1 MKVPKQMLMRWLK
14 DRSSLKNTFFKL
26 KIWNTKYLYQ
36 FQTIKPGRRIRP
48 RIERNERECY
58 ICNNDVEDE
67 IHFLIKCPLYDNERV
82 ILFQAC
88 RDNSMNFDS
97 LETNEQKF
105 VFILSNENASITV
118 KLASFIWNAFKA
130 GEKTLIN

>member
-1 MKVPKQMLMRWLK
+1 M
-14 DRSSLKNTFFKL
+14 
-26 KIWNTKYLYQ
+26 
-36 FQTIKPGRRIRP
+36 RP
-48 RIERNERECY
+48 RIERNERKCF

-67 IHFLIKCPLYDNERV
+67 IHFLIKCPPYDTERV

-130 GEKTLIN
+130 RDKALTN